1 MHAIEVNKEPFLYLN
16 KKEFKE
22 LLKSGTTWNPNQKS
36 FYGVTLNLFNELD
49 FIISRDDERD
59 FKGIAIK
66 KNNELI
72 TYKIGEQLNG

>member
-1 MHAIEVNKEPFLYLN
+1 MHVVEVNKEHYLYLN

-22 LLKSGTTWNPNQKS
+22 LLKSGTTWNSNEMR
-36 FYGVTLNLFNELD
+36 FYGVSLTLFNELD

-59 FKGIAIK
+59 LKGIAIK

-72 TYKIGEQLNG
+72 TYKIGEQL

>member
-1 MHAIEVNKEPFLYLN
+1 MHVVEVNNEHYLYLN

-22 LLKSGTTWNPNQKS
+22 LLNSGTTWNSNEMR
-36 FYGVTLNLFNELD
+36 FYGVSLTLFNELD

-59 FKGIAIK
+59 LKGIAIK

-72 TYKIGEQLNG
+72 IYKIGEQL

>member
-1 MHAIEVNKEPFLYLN
+1 MHVVEVNTEHYLYLN

-22 LLKSGTTWNPNQKS
+22 LLKSGTTWNSNEMR
-36 FYGVTLNLFNELD
+36 FYGVSLTLFNELD

-59 FKGIAIK
+59 LKGIAIK

-72 TYKIGEQLNG
+72 TYKIGEQL